1 MFRSCPASRRQ
12 GKEKRLEMP
21 ELKLDLN
28 TTLPGESL
36 VRVIFEYAISYR
48 ETMSQPMR
56 DAWDERLLQIY
67 DDWRALW
74 VTIGVLK

>member
-1 MFRSCPASRRQ
+1 
-12 GKEKRLEMP
+12 MP

-36 VRVIFEYAISYR
+36 VKVIFEYGISYR

-56 DAWDERLLQIY
+56 DEWDKRLLQVY
-67 DDWRALW
+67 DDWRAFW
-74 VTIGVLK
+74 VKIGVLK